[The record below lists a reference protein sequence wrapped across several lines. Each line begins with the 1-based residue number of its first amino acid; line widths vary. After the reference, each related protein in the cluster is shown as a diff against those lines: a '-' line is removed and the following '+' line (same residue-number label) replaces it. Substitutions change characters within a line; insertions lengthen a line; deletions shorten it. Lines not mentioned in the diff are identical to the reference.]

1 MKKFFC
7 ALTALFCLATPVIS
21 FSGCTPTETV
31 SLRYETSSSPF
42 EGFGTSL
49 CWFANRIGY
58 SDALSQK
65 CADVFF
71 GKDGL
76 NLNIMRYNIGGGD
89 DPTHRHIT
97 RTDSAMPGWMNE
109 NGVYD
114 YTADRNQLNVL
125 TRAVEAAGAE
135 AKVELFSNSPPY
147 FMTVSGCASGS
158 TEDRKYKT
166 NIKAG
171 SFGDFAEYLAHVTDY
186 MCNELNMPVV
196 SLSPMNEPTVV
207 NWHAYSVKQEGC
219 NVEEGEDQSRLIEET
234 YAALQRHSL
243 TDKVALS
250 ACEESFTDRQLD
262 EFYSLTDGAR
272 SCIGRVNTHSYKT
285 EKIKKLGSV
294 VRENN
299 LNLWMSE
306 VDGAETAGVG
316 AGEMGAALWL
326 GNKIIYDMNNLAPSA
341 WVIWQIIGS
350 HVSKDGFNGNKDSG
364 AFDLNGGYWGA
375 AIADHDRQEIIL
387 TQKYYAFGQFSK
399 FIRPEAK
406 IIRCSSETL
415 AALNKDGS
423 LAIVAVNARQNEKTK
438 NFALSGL
445 DRSFTSVQA
454 VRTSGNSADGEK
466 WAQITPPSLHG
477 SSFTAALKPN
487 SITTFILK

>member
-1 MKKFFC
+1 M
-7 ALTALFCLATPVIS
+7 
-21 FSGCTPTETV
+21 
-31 SLRYETSSSPF
+31 
-42 EGFGTSL
+42 
-49 CWFANRIGY
+49 
-58 SDALSQK
+58 
-65 CADVFF
+65 
-71 GKDGL
+71 
-76 NLNIMRYNIGGGD
+76 
-89 DPTHRHIT
+89 
-97 RTDSAMPGWMNE
+97 
-109 NGVYD
+109 
-114 YTADRNQLNVL
+114 
-125 TRAVEAAGAE
+125 
-135 AKVELFSNSPPY
+135 
-147 FMTVSGCASGS
+147 
-158 TEDRKYKT
+158 
-166 NIKAG
+166 
-171 SFGDFAEYLAHVTDY
+171 
-186 MCNELNMPVV
+186 
-196 SLSPMNEPTVV
+196 
-207 NWHAYSVKQEGC
+207 
-219 NVEEGEDQSRLIEET
+219 
-234 YAALQRHSL
+234 
-243 TDKVALS
+243 
-250 ACEESFTDRQLD
+250 
-262 EFYSLTDGAR
+262 
-272 SCIGRVNTHSYKT
+272 
-285 EKIKKLGSV
+285 GSV

-306 VDGAETAGVG
+306 VDSAETAGVG

-445 DRSFTSVQA
+445 DRTFTSVQA